1 MIPLRGTQAPT
12 THVFTSATLGSMLKK
27 ILFIVRLALVFGAI
41 VLFAKAMEFLI
52 LNGGLSGAFYDIIF
66 FRK

>member
-1 MIPLRGTQAPT
+1 
-12 THVFTSATLGSMLKK
+12 MLKK

-41 VLFAKAMEFLI
+41 VMFARAMEFLI
-52 LNGGLSGAFYDIIF
+52 LNGGFNGAFYDLIF

>member
-1 MIPLRGTQAPT
+1 
-12 THVFTSATLGSMLKK
+12 MLKK

>member
-1 MIPLRGTQAPT
+1 
-12 THVFTSATLGSMLKK
+12 MLKK
-27 ILFIVRLALVFGAI
+27 LLFILRLGLVFAAI

-52 LNGGLSGAFYDIIF
+52 LNGGFSGAFYDIIF

>member
-1 MIPLRGTQAPT
+1 
-12 THVFTSATLGSMLKK
+12 MLKK
-27 ILFIVRLALVFGAI
+27 FFFILRLALVFAAI

-52 LNGGLSGAFYDIIF
+52 FNGGFSGAFYDIIF